1 MVDGW
6 VLQWDIATHVLI
18 HLEKGRGGKGDWLSR
33 TPLCA
38 ERAQYLNE
46 PCSYTDR
53 EIGTWGLEGEV
64 AQWLAALAAL
74 AEGLGLVSRGGSRL
88 PVTPAPGGFDAL
100 FCFPRV
106 PIHTNTHD

>member
-1 MVDGW
+1 M
-6 VLQWDIATHVLI
+6 I

-64 AQWLAALAAL
+64 AQWLGALAAL
-74 AEGLGLVSRGGSRL
+74 AEGLGLVSRARVRWLTIACYSRSRGIRRPL
-88 PVTPAPGGFDAL
+88 L
-100 FCFPRV
+100 FSEGP
-106 PIHTNTHD
+106 HTH